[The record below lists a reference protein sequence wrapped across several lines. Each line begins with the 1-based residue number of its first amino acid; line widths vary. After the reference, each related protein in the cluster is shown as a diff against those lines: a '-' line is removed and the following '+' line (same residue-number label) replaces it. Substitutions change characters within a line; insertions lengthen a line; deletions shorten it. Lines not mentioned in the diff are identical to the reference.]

1 MDSMVFAM
9 YRNKTFLQSF
19 VPQTNAARCLTG
31 TTVNFVC
38 DKGNTALAVSS
49 SLSHLGDKEVERG
62 TILRCFST
70 RKESSCEQD
79 TGGVWIID
87 LDWVGLSSILSN
99 FIYLASDT
107 VKILKS
113 PQPEPANISGWGK
126 PSFT

>member
-9 YRNKTFLQSF
+9 YRNKTFLLSF

-49 SLSHLGDKEVERG
+49 SLFHVGDKEVEQG
-62 TILRCFST
+62 TISRGFST
-70 RKESSCEQD
+70 SKESSCEQD
-79 TGGVWIID
+79 TGGVGNID
-87 LDWVGLSSILSN
+87 LDWVGLNSIQSN

-107 VKILKS
+107 IKILKS
-113 PQPEPANISGWGK
+113 PQPEPANNSGWGK